1 MHAKSLRNWAFQRL
15 LSTNIRAFCLHMVS
29 PPTLEI
35 FAQILT
41 DLGMA
46 LADVVQEAQEPVN
59 LSYTNSTIDDIE
71 SRLGRIRLSVL
82 QALTGQGIDEK
93 DVIFQDYLNMRY
105 QGTETAMMIL
115 RPATGDFKQAFL
127 EQHLREF
134 NFIFPEARPILVD
147 DVRIRG
153 VGGTGSVDS
162 DADLLASELKTAT
175 FASAPA
181 TISEREV

>member
-1 MHAKSLRNWAFQRL
+1 
-15 LSTNIRAFCLHMVS
+15 V
-29 PPTLEI
+29 
-35 FAQILT
+35 QILI

-59 LSYTNSTIDDIE
+59 VMFTRSTIDDIE
-71 SRLGRIRLSVL
+71 SRIDRLRTNIL
-82 QALTGQGIDEK
+82 QALTGQGINKK
-93 DVIFQDYLNMRY
+93 DVVFQDYLNMRY

-134 NFIFPEARPILVD
+134 NFIFPEGRPILVD
-147 DVRIRG
+147 DVRVRG

-162 DADLLASELKTAT
+162 DAAILASEIKTT
-175 FASAPA
+175 SFFNPPA
-181 TISEREV
+181 AISERKV